1 MSLSGLT
8 IERVE
13 TFAVPLPSVRSFAV
27 AGGSVTTAGSPA
39 VRVLVAVTGSDGTM
53 GWGEATPLPAWSYET
68 LESITSTIDGYLAP
82 VTVGRPAWDLDGL
95 TLAFDRAINRGFTI
109 GAPFAK
115 AAVDVAVHDLLGRHL
130 GVPVGLLWGRRRLE
144 ELALGWIVASE
155 GPGGAAASVAEGIEL
170 GYDAFKVKVGL
181 HGEREDLEL
190 VTRVRRAAGDR
201 FLWVDANQGYAVDVA
216 LRQARRMADLGV
228 AAFEQPLPANDIVG
242 LRRLREGSPVPIALD
257 ESLRHPSDLA
267 TFVKLDA
274 VDVAIAKV
282 QRTGGLTLSNRFCA
296 LAEDAGVR
304 LMGSGLTESDL
315 GLAASLHLFA
325 AHGVDT
331 PVDLN
336 GRQFVTS
343 DYVGATHRRRRG
355 GPGAGPDRA
364 RVGRR
369 GRRGRRPRPGPPAA
383 VGAPAG
389 DAPLRAG
396 GRGSRGAPR
405 LEPPPCARPLR
416 GADRSSRSSRHGAL
430 PRRGARSPPATARSC
445 PCGSAAVAAP
455 PRCGP
460 PAHRCRAARAPWPA
474 AAPARGPRRGG
485 HARGHGPGRPASP

>member
-343 DYVGATHRRRRG
+343 DYVGATTVVVEG
-355 GPGAGPDRA
+355 GRA
-364 RVGRR
+364 RVPTG
-369 GRRGRRPRPGPPAA
+369 PGLGVEVDEDA
-383 VGAPAG
+383 V
-389 DAPLRAG
+389 RA
-396 GRGSRGAPR
+396 
-405 LEPPPCARPLR
+405 L
-416 GADRSSRSSRHGAL
+416 AL
-430 PRRGARSPPATARSC
+430 PAR
-445 PCGSAAVAAP
+445 
-455 PRCGP
+455 
-460 PAHRCRAARAPWPA
+460 
-474 AAPARGPRRGG
+474 
-485 HARGHGPGRPASP
+485 